1 MRNVVLVAV
10 LAFIAV
16 LTALTVDDIVVYG
29 VSLVDIFSVGILVFF
44 SIAIV
49 GALLTKPPPE

>member
-1 MRNVVLVAV
+1 MRKIVLGAV

-29 VSLVDIFSVGILVFF
+29 VSLVDILSVGILIFF

-49 GALLTKPPPE
+49 GALVTKPPDE